1 MLTLFLFEYK
11 IYAYNSNLY
20 LSVIKFSKRQT
31 NETFP
36 IFRAVMFHAHCLQ
49 RSEDNLPEVSK
60 HVFKKKKKKTF
71 ILPSTEGRKEQKK
84 NP

>member
-49 RSEDNLPEVSK
+49 RSEDNLHDS
-60 HVFKKKKKKTF
+60 KKKKKKKKRKTF
-71 ILPSTEGRKEQKK
+71 ILPSTEGRKEPK